1 MTELVDKDIK
11 IGMWSIAH
19 PPILMTI
26 EDSMSMKRTD
36 MEVMKKTQ
44 LQVSD
49 EKILS
54 ETRKY
59 MMGLK
64 MGLYNAKE
72 NLVNL
77 KIKQY
82 KLT

>member
-1 MTELVDKDIK
+1 MKYSPSTYTDDTRRQHEHEKDRHGSDEK
-11 IGMWSIAH
+11 DTT
-19 PPILMTI
+19 P
-26 EDSMSMKRTD
+26 
-36 MEVMKKTQ
+36 
-44 LQVSD
+44 VSD

>member
-1 MTELVDKDIK
+1 MTTE
-11 IGMWSIAH
+11 
-19 PPILMTI
+19 
-26 EDSMSMKRTD
+26 ESMSMKRTD
-36 MEVMKKTQ
+36 KEVMKKTQ
-44 LQVSD
+44 LQDSD

-54 ETRKY
+54 ERRKY

-72 NLVNL
+72 NLLNL